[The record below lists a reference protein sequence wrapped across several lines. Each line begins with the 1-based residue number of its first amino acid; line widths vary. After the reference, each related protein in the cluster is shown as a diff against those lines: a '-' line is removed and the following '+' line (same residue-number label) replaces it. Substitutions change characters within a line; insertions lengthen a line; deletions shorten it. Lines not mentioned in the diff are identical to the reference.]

1 MVLRSILT
9 VFWTS
14 ESVKLYAKH
23 WTRDFCVL
31 AVAGQE
37 QNSSNCWM
45 QDYLYQLQ
53 GEPGNTQVFMGE
65 KHMLGDFVKF
75 NNNGGSVNKA
85 EHRHH
90 CCLHGW
96 TCNRL
101 GWIKGKR
108 AAANFPEN
116 IPHPCPMMCVYV
128 SWGEIAQAFSH
139 FTFDESHRE
148 LLVVDIQGVPSGE
161 VDGSGIKLHLTD
173 PQAGQMYGLI
183 YIYIYISYIHNS
195 GITYYI
201 LILIYLPIH
210 SNIIHICYAGR
221 SFDCI
226 SAHQFVE
233 LKFVIRHLNPLT
245 SLACFYAFSIWTMD
259 VRNSNHVFRI
269 AQKLPKWQAYRPI
282 IWLFL

>member
-173 PQAGQMYGLI
+173 PQAGQMYCLI
-183 YIYIYISYIHNS
+183 YIYIY
-195 GITYYI
+195 TY
-201 LILIYLPIH
+201 LIYIIVVLHIIYWYLYIYLYTVILYIFAMLVDHLIVFPRINLLNWSLWFDISIH
-210 SNIIHICYAGR
+210 WLLLHASM
-221 SFDCI
+221 
-226 SAHQFVE
+226 
-233 LKFVIRHLNPLT
+233 HL
-245 SLACFYAFSIWTMD
+245 AFERWMCAIPTMF
-259 VRNSNHVFRI
+259 SG
-269 AQKLPKWQAYRPI
+269 
-282 IWLFL
+282 